1 MAHRWYYQMLLEE
14 FGPVTA
20 EQIRQLR
27 SEGTLADDDLVRRE
41 DQESWQP
48 LSTMSVTGSGN
59 SENGES
65 TSEPGPAEIDD
76 LSELSFTFEE
86 NRPAPQK
93 PLAREPAAVREA
105 PPAWTASAAVS
116 TPSAGPLYYYQSLG
130 QTLGPMSLPEL
141 IKLAESGSLDGTDQ
155 VRKGETGAWRSA
167 TDYPELAAAIFSAER
182 AEDTGPSL
190 TAATQ
195 KRLGAA
201 AFANLQT
208 EQTEPEE
215 MFLEDVPAAPP
226 SRPAAV
232 KPAPAAEV
240 PREDRAASKPSRNSD
255 PGSGKKRR
263 KRTDDAVLEEIF
275 DEVFTEEESTPSR
288 GAAVAASAAAAAATP
303 PVMAAPTPPFPSA
316 PAAPP
321 SMAMPPSMSPGFGA
335 AARPSSPSPALRST
349 KSSSSGELD
358 GKTIGIAGG
367 ALVVVGLIAAYFMG
381 WVELPVSIVSVSQ
394 GEVDSALSE
403 VKSNFEK
410 IDIKSVS
417 DADWAAFQTAT
428 RTRLAGLVT
437 QLDKSSDPSPEMM
450 KAHRNA
456 RKFMTMSYLK
466 VTDKER
472 IKKLKEEIEG
482 K

>member
-1 MAHRWYYQMLLEE
+1 MLMEE

-41 DQESWQP
+41 DQNDWQP
-48 LSTMSVTGSGN
+48 LSTLPDNGSAG
-59 SENGES
+59 SLQGES
-65 TSEPGPAEIDD
+65 AGEAGPADIDD

-86 NRPAPQK
+86 NRPASPK
-93 PLAREPAAVREA
+93 PIAREAAVVRET
-105 PPAWTASAAVS
+105 PPSRSEPVTRNAVIE
-116 TPSAGPLYYYQSLG
+116 TPLYYYQSLG

-141 IKLAESGSLDGTDQ
+141 IQLAESGSIDGTDQ
-155 VRKGETGAWRSA
+155 IRKGDTGAWRSA
-167 TDYPELAAAIFSAER
+167 TDYPEMAAAIFSAER

-208 EQTEPEE
+208 EQAEPEE
-215 MFLEDVPAAPP
+215 MFLEDVPKAAPV
-226 SRPAAV
+226 RPAP
-232 KPAPAAEV
+232 KPAPVAEA
-240 PREDRAASKPSRNSD
+240 PREERTASKPSRNSD

-275 DEVFTEEESTPSR
+275 DEVFTEEDSTPSR
-288 GAAVAASAAAAAATP
+288 GAAVAASAAAAAAP
-303 PVMAAPTPPFPSA
+303 PVMAAPTPSFPSA

-321 SMAMPPSMSPGFGA
+321 AMAMPPAMTPGFGA
-335 AARPSSPSPALRST
+335 AARPSSPSPALRNM
-349 KSSSSGELD
+349 KSSSGGSSFSGELD

-367 ALVVVGLIAAYFMG
+367 LLVVVGLVTAYFMG
-381 WVELPVSIVSVSQ
+381 WVELPVSIASVSQ
-394 GEVDSALSE
+394 QEVDSALSE
-403 VKSNFEK
+403 VKANFDK

-428 RTRLAGLVT
+428 RTKLAGLVT

-466 VTDKER
+466 VTDKDR